1 MVAKATPESI
11 RAIMRRKSPSDK
23 LNILTFCT
31 HERYEQQLCR
41 TGHNFFS
48 ITHGKKW
55 DTDYGEMP
63 SNYYPIDNVP
73 EHIDYDIVLCHT
85 TCERLKISQN
95 IKNELNIPIILH
107 THILPD
113 IRYNV
118 EEQKNQFAAVSTIA
132 DQKGF
137 ISNFN
142 AGAWGVSFK
151 DMAVIEHG
159 VDYDFWSDHEQQSR
173 DNLCLSIV
181 NDWPNRDWCCG
192 WELWKQVIG
201 LKGGSGTEIDPW
213 QVDVPIRVF
222 GKSPGLSVPAT
233 SIEHLRQ
240 IYHSSSVFLN
250 TSLHSPVPTVLMEAM
265 ACGCAIVST
274 ENCMIPEI
282 VEHGKNGF
290 MSNDKEELRQYAE
303 KLINDPELAREL
315 GNNAQKTILEKYN
328 QDKFVDKWNNLFYS
342 TINNYKG

>member
-1 MVAKATPESI
+1 MV
-11 RAIMRRKSPSDK
+11 
-23 LNILTFCT
+23 
-31 HERYEQQLCR
+31 
-41 TGHNFFS
+41 
-48 ITHGKKW
+48 
-55 DTDYGEMP
+55 
-63 SNYYPIDNVP
+63 
-73 EHIDYDIVLCHT
+73 
-85 TCERLKISQN
+85 
-95 IKNELNIPIILH
+95 
-107 THILPD
+107 
-113 IRYNV
+113 
-118 EEQKNQFAAVSTIA
+118 
-132 DQKGF
+132 
-137 ISNFN
+137 
-142 AGAWGVSFK
+142 
-151 DMAVIEHG
+151 
-159 VDYDFWSDHEQQSR
+159 
-173 DNLCLSIV
+173 
-181 NDWPNRDWCCG
+181 
-192 WELWKQVIG
+192 G
-201 LKGGSGTEIDPW
+201 LKSGSGTEIDPW

-290 MSNDKEELRQYAE
+290 MSNDEQELRQYAE

-328 QDKFVDKWNNLFYS
+328 QDKFVGKWNNLFYN